1 MAEAVDQLQQLGF
14 SAYEAQAYVTL
25 VQRSPL
31 TGYELAKASGLPRA
45 NIYSVLQK
53 LEERTAVVRI
63 ETEAGIRYAAV
74 PPAELLHRLA
84 NRFEERL
91 EATRRVLE
99 ELSSLPPYDYV
110 CNLQGYSALL
120 QHTRTLIDAAE
131 KHLLVALWAPEAS
144 ALSEALAGAADREV
158 EIITLCLAGCP
169 NQCPNCRGQIYRYH
183 VAPESNARWL
193 VLVADDREVL
203 AGEISQDQAA
213 LAVRTGQR
221 LLVDLASWYIR
232 HSITLPAILTD
243 LGEQLEPQLP
253 PETRA
258 SLMALRASGQPGS
271 WLEDLRRLIGHGK
284 G

>member
-1 MAEAVDQLQQLGF
+1 MAADQLQLLGF

-99 ELSSLPPYDYV
+99 ELSSLPQYDYV
-110 CNLQGYSALL
+110 CNLQGYAALL

-144 ALSEALAGAADREV
+144 ALSEALGDAAAREV

-203 AGEISQDQAA
+203 AGEISQDQTA

-232 HSITLPAILTD
+232 HSITLAAILTD
-243 LGEQLEPQLP
+243 LGEQLEPQLR

-258 SLMALRASGQPGS
+258 SLMALRAAGQPGS
-271 WLEDLRRLIGHGK
+271 WLEDLRQLIARS
-284 G
+284 